1 MPSSRESSDPG
12 IEPEFLVSHA
22 LQANSL
28 LLSHQGSPKN
38 AILDTGSKIEL
49 QQILWGFCF
58 GYFMIAFQLQ
68 TQQTIL
74 CLVMLGLGI

>member
-49 QQILWGFCF
+49 QQIL
-58 GYFMIAFQLQ
+58 
-68 TQQTIL
+68 
-74 CLVMLGLGI
+74 